1 MSLPTA
7 SATDNPSSFPAESTA
22 PAPGLPDLDPVT
34 GFSGSPGPLSQ
45 PSHWT
50 MRTKI
55 LAGAGVLVIVAIL
68 SGAYLLARDP
78 FQRTRTDLVTH
89 RVRFERLELNIVERG
104 ALESAKNSDI
114 YCTVK
119 AGTKNSTVATT
130 IKWVIDDGS
139 SVKKGDLIVDLDD
152 SGLGEQLKTQ
162 KITLDSAESDKIKSE
177 EDYKIQVSQNESDIK
192 TAEVNLQLAEIDLQ
206 KYKEGDYP
214 QQLKI
219 FEGNI
224 KQSESDVEQ
233 QRDRVAWA
241 NRMVKKGYLTVTQAQ
256 GEQSKMESLEIS
268 LSKSLED
275 RRVLTDPVFGTGK
288 REVTFRQ
295 NNVAE
300 AKRALDRV
308 KSQAHAKEIQA
319 RSLREAKKSI
329 YLQELSRFK
338 EIEDEIKKCKV
349 FAPQDGMVVYFVPE
363 QARGGGGAQ
372 QGIVAQGEPVREG
385 QKLMQIPDLRSMLVN
400 TKVHEA
406 LVSRVNSG
414 KPARVRVDSFPDLVL
429 PGHVDMVATVSSQ
442 QDFFSADVK
451 VYTTKVMID
460 QSVDG
465 LKPGMSAEVTITVA
479 DALER
484 VLTVP
489 IQAIVGGAEMGK
501 QRKCYVLTP
510 QGPEERD
517 IVVGQSNEKM
527 AEIKEGLKDG
537 DEVVLNPRVL
547 AGDKAKV
554 RQPGKGRNESPDG
567 AGDGS
572 KTPLPPG
579 KNQPKGAPGQEER
592 PGADK
597 ARGPVNGI
605 SAGGAPSPDDRQ
617 KRPQETLEKFRK
629 ASPEQRKQ
637 MLEEIPETF
646 RDKVRERLKEQG
658 LEVR

>member
-1 MSLPTA
+1 MSLPPASAADNPTSSGAEAPAPLPNVLDLAPVA
-7 SATDNPSSFPAESTA
+7 SATRSPDAATSHLPQPLRWST
-22 PAPGLPDLDPVT
+22 
-34 GFSGSPGPLSQ
+34 
-45 PSHWT
+45 
-50 MRTKI
+50 RTKI
-55 LAGAGVLVIVAIL
+55 LAVVGVLVVVCGA
-68 SGAYLLARDP
+68 SGAYMLVRDP

-89 RVRFERLELNIVERG
+89 RVHYERLELNIVERG

-139 SVKKGDLIVDLDD
+139 SVKKGDLLVDLDD
-152 SGLGEQLKTQ
+152 SGLQEQLKTQ
-162 KITLDSAESDKIKSE
+162 KITLDSAEADKVKAE
-177 EDYKIQVSQNESDIK
+177 EDFKIQKSQNESDIK
-192 TAEVNLQLAEIDLQ
+192 TAEVNLELAEIDLK

-224 KQSESDVEQ
+224 KQAESDVEQ

-256 GEQSKMESLEIS
+256 GEQSKMESLEIV
-268 LSKSLED
+268 LAKALED
-275 RRVLTDPVFGTGK
+275 RRVLTNKEYGTGK
-288 REVTFRQ
+288 RETTFRE

-319 RSLREAKKSI
+319 RSVREAKKSI

-338 EIEDEIKKCKV
+338 EIEDEIRKCKIY
-349 FAPQDGMVVYFVPE
+349 APQDGMVVYYVPE

-372 QGIVAQGEPVREG
+372 QAIVAQGEPVREG
-385 QKLMQIPDLRSMLVN
+385 QKLMQIPDLRAMLVN

-406 LVSRVNSG
+406 LVSRVSSG

-429 PGHVDMVATVSSQ
+429 PGHVEVVATVSSQ

-460 QSVDG
+460 RSLDG

-501 QRKCYVLTP
+501 QRKCYVVTA
-510 QGPEERD
+510 QGPQERD
-517 IVVGQSNEKM
+517 IVVGQSNEKL
-527 AEIKEGLKDG
+527 AEIKQGLKEG
-537 DEVVLNPRVL
+537 DEVVLNPRIL

-554 RQPGKGRNESPDG
+554 RQPGKGRNEASPGGDG
-567 AGDGS
+567 ATPPSPPS
-572 KTPLPPG
+572 KD
-579 KNQPKGAPGQEER
+579 QPKGAR
-592 PGADK
+592 PAPDK
-597 ARGPVNGI
+597 ARGPNAETSGD
-605 SAGGAPSPDDRQ
+605 GAPSPEERQ
-617 KRPQETLEKFRK
+617 KRQQEMTEKFRK
-629 ASPEQRKQ
+629 ATPEERKQ
-637 MLEEIPETF
+637 MLEQIPETF
-646 RDKVRERLKEQG
+646 RDKVREKLKEQG
-658 LEVR
+658 LEVK